1 MNKSPTKARYSPHF
15 YLICTRKPTSGT
27 HFGVQTS
34 FVCPRTCR
42 LLTLF
47 LRELIP
53 EQTIV
58 SLKYAPQEHVN
69 PIPDSKGI
77 RVDVECTDT
86 DGTRFVVEMQLAH
99 QKFFYERVNSTFAI
113 QEQMASGEGSFD
125 FPAVYFI
132 GIMDFSLHEDSDQV
146 LYRYQLRER
155 ESFEL
160 MTDRIQY
167 IFLELTNC
175 HRALTLEAT
184 VLENFCYVLH
194 NIENLSGRP
203 DGLENEIFRLLF
215 DSAEIATFTPQEKIK
230 YEYDMTTERDIRNQ
244 IAYAEEKGVEKGT
257 EAALQKVGELLRER
271 GMSETEIASLLKAAR

>member
-15 YLICTRKPTSGT
+15 YLICTRKRASGT
-27 HFGVQTS
+27 YFGVQTS

-53 EQTIV
+53 ERTIV
-58 SLKYAPQEHVN
+58 SLKYAPQKHVN
-69 PIPDSKGI
+69 PLPDSKGI

-86 DGTRFVVEMQLAH
+86 DGTRFVVEMQ
-99 QKFFYERVNSTFAI
+99 
-113 QEQMASGEGSFD
+113 MASGEGSFD
-125 FPAVYFI
+125 FPTVYFI
-132 GIMDFSLHEDSDQV
+132 GIMDFSLHEDTDQV

-155 ESFEL
+155 ESLEL

-175 HRALTLEAT
+175 HRALTPEAT

-194 NIENLSGRP
+194 NIENLPDRP
-203 DGLENEIFRLLF
+203 VGLENEIFRLLF

-230 YEYDMTTERDIRNQ
+230 YEYDILPSATYGISLPTRR
-244 IAYAEEKGVEKGT
+244 KRVLKRG
-257 EAALQKVGELLRER
+257 LRW
-271 GMSETEIASLLKAAR
+271 G

>member
-1 MNKSPTKARYSPHF
+1 MTTTKSPGRYARILLDYWFKRSF
-15 YLICTRKPTSGT
+15 GT
-27 HFGVQTS
+27 EGRQ
-34 FVCPRTCR
+34 R

-53 EQTIV
+53 ERTIV

-69 PIPDSKGI
+69 PLPDSKGI

-99 QKFFYERVNSTFAI
+99 QKFFYERAVFNSTFAI
-113 QEQMASGEGSFD
+113 QEQMASGEGTFD

-132 GIMDFSLHEDSDQV
+132 GIMDFSLHEDTDQV

-155 ESFEL
+155 ESLEL

-175 HRALTLEAT
+175 HRALTPEAT

-194 NIENLSGRP
+194 NIENLPDRP
-203 DGLENEIFRLLF
+203 IGLENEIFRLLF

-244 IAYAEEKGVEKGT
+244 LAYAEEKGVEKGMEMGVEKGT
-257 EAALQKVGELLRER
+257 ETTLQKVGELLRER

>member
-1 MNKSPTKARYSPHF
+1 M
-15 YLICTRKPTSGT
+15 
-27 HFGVQTS
+27 
-34 FVCPRTCR
+34 
-42 LLTLF
+42 
-47 LRELIP
+47 
-53 EQTIV
+53 
-58 SLKYAPQEHVN
+58 
-69 PIPDSKGI
+69 
-77 RVDVECTDT
+77 ECTDT

-99 QKFFYERVNSTFAI
+99 QKFFYERAVFNSTFAI

-132 GIMDFSLHEDSDQV
+132 GIMDFSLHEDTDQV

-175 HRALTLEAT
+175 HRALTPEAT

-194 NIENLSGRP
+194 NIENLPDRP
-203 DGLENEIFRLLF
+203 KGLENEIFRLLF

-244 IAYAEEKGVEKGT
+244 IAYAEEKGMEKGT
-257 EAALQKVGELLRER
+257 ETTLQKVGELLRER